1 MAINRIAYLIAGAA
15 LGAAGMALVKEGK
28 GENMLQSLVQG
39 GHGLT
44 EKLLGTV
51 ETLKED
57 VEDYLAEARYTHEQK
72 MKQTAKE
79 ATKASKPA
87 AAKTTAAKASTT
99 RKTSSKTTAQKAA
112 TKKTAAK
119 KTTKPA
125 TKKAASAKKPT
136 TSKSTATTKKNAKPK
151 TAAKTVTDTDATKAQ

>member
-28 GENMLQSLVQG
+28 GENLLQSLVQG
-39 GHGLT
+39 GHGLS
-44 EKLLGTV
+44 EKLLGSV

-79 ATKASKPA
+79 ATKATKPA
-87 AAKTTAAKASTT
+87 AAKTTASKASTG
-99 RKTSSKTTAQKAA
+99 KTTTKKTTA
-112 TKKTAAK
+112 KKTAAK
-119 KTTKPA
+119 SAT
-125 TKKAASAKKPT
+125 TKKAAPKKKTT
-136 TSKSTATTKKNAKPK
+136 TSKSAATTKKNAKPK
-151 TAAKTVTDTDATKAQ
+151 TAAKTVTDTDTTTAQ